1 LTIKNTY
8 DIIISEREINTKE
21 RKTKMKAYI
30 TFFEK
35 NGTMKKVVW
44 TLEEAKQ
51 NLTEKQFEKLTSWNG
66 ISTSKIKGYVA

>member
-1 LTIKNTY
+1 
-8 DIIISEREINTKE
+8 
-21 RKTKMKAYI
+21 MKAYI